1 MFGIG
6 KRKTIEDM
14 LAALAPLNIG
24 LAPGRTVVDLTSD
37 WSRDQIEKD
46 GYEMMLAALG
56 SEMLD
61 GKTFESKGWISND
74 VWHFDG
80 ECIEAEDAYTPIINR
95 AVMISGGELKLDSI
109 RSFVD
114 FDAGAAR
121 VEWIS
126 RNKPARHD
134 LKFDNDWADSAL
146 FEILDAELAAQGS
159 TRQFFNVPLGQDC
172 IFICCEPA
180 RRSALQKTTGLTLRK
195 LV

>member
-14 LAALAPLNIG
+14 LAALAPINIG

-80 ECIEAEDAYTPIINR
+80 ECI
-95 AVMISGGELKLDSI
+95 
-109 RSFVD
+109 
-114 FDAGAAR
+114 
-121 VEWIS
+121 
-126 RNKPARHD
+126 
-134 LKFDNDWADSAL
+134 
-146 FEILDAELAAQGS
+146 
-159 TRQFFNVPLGQDC
+159 
-172 IFICCEPA
+172 
-180 RRSALQKTTGLTLRK
+180 
-195 LV
+195 